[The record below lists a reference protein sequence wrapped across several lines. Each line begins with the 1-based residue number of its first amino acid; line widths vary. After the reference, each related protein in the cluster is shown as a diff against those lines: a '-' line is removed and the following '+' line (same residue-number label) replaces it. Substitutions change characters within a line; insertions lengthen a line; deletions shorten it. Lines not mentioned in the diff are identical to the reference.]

1 MFKVSP
7 DKVKVIFIVRENL
20 RDTFLEHIYSLGCTW
35 FRYDWDKLV
44 NHLEEKDC
52 LLLLSSDPNLSR
64 LFNKINEPAYLGK
77 FVYLIGADEYVNSIN
92 PFSHYIYNRS
102 AEWND
107 FNLNFKRV
115 YEHKFDSL
123 LKITDEIHS

>member
-7 DKVKVIFIVRENL
+7 DKVKIIFIVRENL

-64 LFNKINEPAYLGK
+64 LFDKINEPAYLGK
-77 FVYLIGADEYVNSIN
+77 FIYLVGANELSEKVNFLGHFLYSKQNEWTEFNTWFKHIN
-92 PFSHYIYNRS
+92 G
-102 AEWND
+102 
-107 FNLNFKRV
+107 
-115 YEHKFDSL
+115 HKFDSL
-123 LKITDEIHS
+123 LDIK